1 MIIKYLLWKVLGL
14 LAKASL
20 KLLDAG
26 GFLSLNELGKKL
38 LDKGLVRLE
47 RIALDVLLELSRGS
61 SVVELVAEHRLNL
74 TQHHVA
80 FISENKNKTKK
91 NETKN

>member
-26 GFLSLNELGKKL
+26 GFLSLIQK
-38 LDKGLVRLE
+38 
-47 RIALDVLLELSRGS
+47 S
-61 SVVELVAEHRLNL
+61 S
-74 TQHHVA
+74 
-80 FISENKNKTKK
+80 ISL
-91 NETKN
+91 